1 MNNVLPIFTLGV
13 SYGLILFL
21 LATGLT
27 LTMGLMRVINMS
39 HGAIYMIAGYFGVWV
54 FKLTGSWI
62 LSVIAGGALAAVLG
76 LMLEIGFL
84 RRLYRHPTDQVLLT
98 IGFIHIIDNVSHWI
112 WGGFPVGV
120 PVPGLFYNSSVVLGN
135 VGIPAFRFFIIGFGI
150 LMAVLLWLLQ
160 DKTRIG
166 AVVRAGMDNGEVAG
180 ALGLNVR
187 MLFTAIFVLGSAIA
201 GMSSMIGGTLTG
213 INMATGWDVL
223 LNSIIVVVIGGTGS
237 IQGALCGGVII
248 GLVNAFGT
256 AYFPEFSSFLI
267 YFVLIITLMVKPS
280 GLLGRKMDVNRSV
293 EGASGD
299 TGRGR
304 YHPSAEAASRL
315 GTDRLAVHAHRWAPC
330 LFILLIL
337 VVLPNFIG
345 TYAQSMMTRVLIF
358 ALFAMSLDVVMGYV
372 GLPSFG
378 HAAFFG
384 MGGYAV
390 GLLAAQTHISSFWLM
405 LLLTLLICAALSAI
419 IGYFTLK
426 VADAYFLM
434 VTMAFGQLLYVVATK
449 WYTLT
454 GGSDGLTGIPRP
466 DLGFSVDWTS
476 GKIYYFTLIIFLL
489 CYYLLHRFMRSSFGR
504 ALLGVREN
512 EGRMRCLGFNT
523 WALKYCGVIIAG
535 VFAGVSGLLYA
546 YAYGTMVPGNFALET
561 SALPMLMVIMGG
573 HSTLWGPALGAMVI
587 VLVQNYAG
595 IYMPDRWPLVLG
607 VLYVLC
613 VMFLR
618 GGFARYL
625 TDAWDWVFDRVLS
638 GNKALPEPVLGKTQK
653 GVGRDVTG

>member
-1 MNNVLPIFTLGV
+1 
-13 SYGLILFL
+13 
-21 LATGLT
+21 
-27 LTMGLMRVINMS
+27 MGLMRVINMS
-39 HGAIYMIAGYFGVWV
+39 HGAIYMISGYFGVWV
-54 FKLTGSWI
+54 FKQTGSWI
-62 LSVIAGGALAAVLG
+62 LSVTAGALLAALLG
-76 LMLEIGFL
+76 LMLEVGFL
-84 RRLYRHPTDQVLLT
+84 RRLYKHPTDQVLLT

-135 VGIPAFRFFIIGFGI
+135 VGIPAFRFFIIGFGV

-160 DKTRIG
+160 DRTRIG
-166 AVVRAGMDNGEVAG
+166 AVVRAGMDNREVAG
-180 ALGLNVR
+180 TLGLNVR

-223 LNSIIVVVIGGTGS
+223 LNSIIVVVVGGTGS
-237 IQGALCGGVII
+237 IQGALLGGVII

-256 AYFPEFSSFLI
+256 AYFPDFASFII
-267 YFVLIITLMVKPS
+267 YLVLIVILLLKPS
-280 GLLGRKMDVNRSV
+280 GLLGRKMDVNRAV
-293 EGASGD
+293 EGAALDAGGKHRA
-299 TGRGR
+299 GR
-304 YHPSAEAASRL
+304 EAASSAGTNRL
-315 GTDRLAVHAHRWAPC
+315 EVYVRRWAPS
-330 LFILLIL
+330 LFVLLVLIA
-337 VVLPNFIG
+337 LPNFLD
-345 TYAQSMMTRVLIF
+345 TYTQSMMTRVLIF

-372 GLPSFG
+372 GMPSFG

-390 GLLAAQTHISSFWLM
+390 GLLATQAHIGSFWIM
-405 LLLTLLICAALSAI
+405 LLLSLVICAALSAV
-419 IGYFTLK
+419 IGYFTLRLS
-426 VADAYFLM
+426 DTYFLM

-449 WYTLT
+449 WYTFT

-466 DLGFSVDWTS
+466 ELGFSVNWTS
-476 GKIYYFTLIIFLL
+476 GKIYYFTLVVFLI
-489 CYYLLHRFMRSSFGR
+489 CYYLLNRFMRSSFGR
-504 ALLGVREN
+504 ALLGIREN

-523 WALKYCGVIIAG
+523 WSLKYCGVIIAG

-546 YAYGTMVPGNFALET
+546 YAYGTMVPNNFALET

-573 HSTLWGPALGAMVI
+573 HSTLWGPALAAMVI

-607 VLYVLC
+607 ILYVLC

-625 TDAWDWVFDRVLS
+625 TDAWDWVCGRVFS
-638 GNKALPEPVLGKTQK
+638 GSKALPEPVAGKTQ
-653 GVGRDVTG
+653 GGSRT

>member
-1 MNNVLPIFTLGV
+1 
-13 SYGLILFL
+13 
-21 LATGLT
+21 
-27 LTMGLMRVINMS
+27 
-39 HGAIYMIAGYFGVWV
+39 MI
-54 FKLTGSWI
+54 
-62 LSVIAGGALAAVLG
+62 
-76 LMLEIGFL
+76 
-84 RRLYRHPTDQVLLT
+84 
-98 IGFIHIIDNVSHWI
+98 
-112 WGGFPVGV
+112 
-120 PVPGLFYNSSVVLGN
+120 
-135 VGIPAFRFFIIGFGI
+135 
-150 LMAVLLWLLQ
+150 
-160 DKTRIG
+160 
-166 AVVRAGMDNGEVAG
+166 
-180 ALGLNVR
+180 
-187 MLFTAIFVLGSAIA
+187 
-201 GMSSMIGGTLTG
+201 
-213 INMATGWDVL
+213 TGWDVL

-237 IQGALCGGVII
+237 IQGALLGGVII

-256 AYFPEFSSFLI
+256 AYFPAFASFLI
-267 YFVLIITLMVKPS
+267 YFVLIITLLIKPS
-280 GLLGRKMDVNRSV
+280 GLLGRKMDVNRAV
-293 EGASGD
+293 EGASAE
-299 TGRGR
+299 TGR
-304 YHPSAEAASRL
+304 YHRSGDEAALSR
-315 GTDRLAVHAHRWAPC
+315 GMNRLAVYVRRWAPY
-330 LFILLIL
+330 LFVLLIL
-337 VVLPNFIG
+337 AVLPNFIG
-345 TYAQSMMTRVLIF
+345 TYMQSMMTRVLIF

-372 GLPSFG
+372 GMPSFG

-390 GLLAAQTHISSFWLM
+390 GLLATQANIGSFWIM
-405 LLLTLLICAALSAI
+405 LPLTLLLCAALSAI
-419 IGYFTLK
+419 IGYFTLRLS
-426 VADAYFLM
+426 DAYFLM

-476 GKIYYFTLIIFLL
+476 GKIYYFTLVIFLI

-523 WALKYCGVIIAG
+523 WSLKYCGVIIAG

-573 HSTLWGPALGAMVI
+573 HSTLWGPALAAMVI

-625 TDAWDWVFDRVLS
+625 TDAWDWVCDRVFS
-638 GNKALPEPVLGKTQK
+638 GSLPESAVEKNT
-653 GVGRDVTG
+653 GRE